1 MNHRKVAEVVV
12 LPLQVEVIN
21 GNFEEAFKRFKS
33 LCQKEKI
40 LIQYKER
47 MSYEKPSEKKRRK
60 SRQALE
66 RKLLLENREQLIL
79 SGEWDR
85 RQKKKE
91 IKRRQK
97 KEESAKAQKTSS
109 VEKE

>member
-1 MNHRKVAEVVV
+1 MSYKRIEEIVIK
-12 LPLQVEVIN
+12 PLQVEVIN

-33 LCQKEKI
+33 LVQKEKI
-40 LIQYKER
+40 ITQYKER
-47 MSYEKPSEKKRRK
+47 MAYEKPSQKKRRK

-66 RKLLLENREQLIL
+66 RKLLAESREQLIL

-91 IKRRQK
+91 IRRRQRQ
-97 KEESAKAQKTSS
+97 EEHRRQEG
-109 VEKE
+109 VESNHD